1 MAIAYKILGQK
12 QPATDYQILYK
23 VPETSDSK
31 FNSRNV
37 ARAVVSNISLCNFSL
52 TVDRTYYIRLV
63 PSGETPSEK
72 HMLVE
77 NKDIIKTDIHF
88 LPMKIMMQSGDELQ
102 VKLNGSAVVAVSAFG
117 FEVF

>member
-1 MAIAYKILGQK
+1 
-12 QPATDYQILYK
+12 
-23 VPETSDSK
+23 
-31 FNSRNV
+31 
-37 ARAVVSNISLCNFSL
+37 
-52 TVDRTYYIRLV
+52 
-63 PSGETPSEK
+63 
-72 HMLVE
+72 MLVE